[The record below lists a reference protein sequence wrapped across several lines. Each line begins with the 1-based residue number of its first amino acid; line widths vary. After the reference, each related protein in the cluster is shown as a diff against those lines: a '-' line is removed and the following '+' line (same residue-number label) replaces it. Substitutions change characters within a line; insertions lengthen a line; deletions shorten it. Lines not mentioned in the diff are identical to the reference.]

1 MSTYPKV
8 ESFFLVQINYRSPG
22 NMKTDICIL
31 WGQFRVCYLWEQPSL
46 WFLVSFVPAC
56 GWKLCNVVF
65 VCGRVGVACTW
76 LQMERNMVSCIVR
89 TTVLRENS
97 EVVMCYSV
105 GKSELASVLSV
116 FLSVQ
121 MQ

>member
-8 ESFFLVQINYRSPG
+8 ESSFLVQINYRSPG
-22 NMKTDICIL
+22 NMKTDICIS

-76 LQMERNMVSCIVR
+76 LQMGKKHGFLHSENHGFEREFRSSY
-89 TTVLRENS
+89 VLQ
-97 EVVMCYSV
+97 CW
-105 GKSELASVLSV
+105 KK
-116 FLSVQ
+116 
-121 MQ
+121 

>member
-1 MSTYPKV
+1 MD
-8 ESFFLVQINYRSPG
+8 G
-22 NMKTDICIL
+22 NCAML
-31 WGQFRVCYLWEQPSL
+31 YLCVGEL
-46 WFLVSFVPAC
+46 
-56 GWKLCNVVF
+56 GWLALGC
-65 VCGRVGVACTW
+65 RW
-76 LQMERNMVSCIVR
+76 ERNMVSCIVR